1 MSTGLQKLKQYIN
14 ALELKKVRL
23 DRATTQE
30 QAELYPNT
38 EKLATL
44 EKNRGL
50 IQEQINQLQGRIDTA
65 LNNRTNASPNT

>member
-30 QAELYPNT
+30 QAELYPNA

-50 IQEQINQLQGRIDTA
+50 IQDQINQLQGRIDTA
-65 LNNRTNASPNT
+65 LNNRNASPNT